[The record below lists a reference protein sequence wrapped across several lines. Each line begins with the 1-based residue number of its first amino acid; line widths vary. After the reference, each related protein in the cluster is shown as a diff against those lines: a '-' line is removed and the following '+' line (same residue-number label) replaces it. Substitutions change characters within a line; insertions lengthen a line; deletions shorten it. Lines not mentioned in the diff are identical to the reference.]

1 MKKIMLAFAFFGFLQ
16 SQSNAQ
22 TLNPNNAQKLQF
34 NTPKSVSVTKD
45 KSTVSPSV
53 QIVVE
58 VKGNFDD
65 AAFQRISNANRYLV
79 QGRTNEKNFAISMP
93 NLQQSMKIAGKAAEE
108 TVSISIKGG
117 KKHQLIGGKTLIC
130 SDSNNGQSVACL
142 FDKAIEV
149 EVVFVSTAPA
159 VKKSSATGER
169 VDSKVTPSKGSSK
182 YGDILIDDVP
192 IPFE

>member
-34 NTPKSVSVTKD
+34 STPKSVSVTKD
-45 KSTVSPSV
+45 KGNASPNV
-53 QIVVE
+53 KLVVE

-79 QGRTNEKNFAISMP
+79 EGRTNEKNFVITMP
-93 NLQQSMKIAGKAAEE
+93 NLQQSMKIGGKAAQE

-117 KKHQLIGGKTLIC
+117 KKHQLVGGTTLIC
-130 SDSNNGQSVACL
+130 SDTNNGQSVACL

-149 EVVFVSTAPA
+149 EVVFVSTAPV
-159 VKKSSATGER
+159 VKKSSAGSNKA
-169 VDSKVTPSKGSSK
+169 DSKGVPSKGSSK